1 VATGPVF
8 PAPSGAAAA
17 SAGRHAPPPRERPKQ
32 DDGADPLDPA
42 ARLSAQLAP
51 PLCAPRAEP
60 SAVPHSVAEAR
71 AVLEELLPAVVRRIA
86 WVGDARRGSVRMELG
101 AGELAGAR
109 ILVHAEDGVVR
120 VEMQVPPGADAAA
133 WRARIEGRLRAR
145 GIRAESVEVS

>member
-8 PAPSGAAAA
+8 STPSSAAAA
-17 SAGRHAPPPRERPKQ
+17 SAERLAPPPRERPKQ

-51 PLCAPRAEP
+51 PCAPRAEP
-60 SAVPHSVAEAR
+60 SAVPHPVAEAR
-71 AVLEELLPAVVRRIA
+71 AMLEELLPAVVRRIA

-109 ILVHAEDGVVR
+109 IFVHAEDGVVR